1 MRTATRSKRDTRSPG
16 IAALASRRV
25 ALHAARVGGR
35 FAALAVLRGG
45 GQAAFRPVRA
55 DLNLVPAL
63 LEFGLGGLWRA
74 ALHDDHARA
83 RGAAPE
89 GREEMLCVPG
99 RRVDRFL
106 QV

>member
-1 MRTATRSKRDTRSPG
+1 MRNATRSKRDTRSPG

-45 GQAAFRPVRA
+45 SQAAYRPVRA

-63 LEFGLGGLWRA
+63 LEFVLRGLWHA
-74 ALHDDHARA
+74 TLHHDHGRA
-83 RGAAPE
+83 RGAGPE
-89 GREEMLCVPG
+89 GREEVLCVPG
-99 RRVDRFL
+99 RRV
-106 QV
+106 